1 MQVEVPCKN
10 RSPNIERMRKNTI
23 GARLTAAILLVL
35 GTLASGGLF
44 SSCAYTETMR
54 EREVEGQILQGE
66 LNYEI
71 ERGNRLSR

>member
-1 MQVEVPCKN
+1 M
-10 RSPNIERMRKNTI
+10 
-23 GARLTAAILLVL
+23 TAAILLVL